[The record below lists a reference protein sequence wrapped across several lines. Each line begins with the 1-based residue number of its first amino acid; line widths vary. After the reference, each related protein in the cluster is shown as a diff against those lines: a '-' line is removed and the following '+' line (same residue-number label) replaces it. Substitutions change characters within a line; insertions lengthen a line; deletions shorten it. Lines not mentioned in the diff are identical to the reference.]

1 MSDAQVKGVSR
12 TKAAGQAKARDQVRV
27 LYGVHA
33 LEASLAGR
41 MVSDVRQALRQPL
54 NISPQAVAVVD
65 GHEVGESFVLLAG
78 QQLEFVRLA
87 GEKGV
92 IPGAPLD
99 PPLAQQLPETDD
111 PRTGLDVRVQ
121 ADEKGGAVKGKRPG
135 TPRIRGPMMPAT
147 PHAVTSG
154 A

>member
-92 IPGAPLD
+92 IPGAPHVTWLRSI
-99 PPLAQQLPETDD
+99 
-111 PRTGLDVRVQ
+111 PRWPNSFRRRTIRARGSMF
-121 ADEKGGAVKGKRPG
+121 GFKRTRREEP
-135 TPRIRGPMMPAT
+135 
-147 PHAVTSG
+147 
-154 A
+154 